1 MRRLIFFTS
10 ADPGKDPDP
19 AWRAY
24 HFAGAAAR
32 AELAAEVRLAGD
44 GVLVAQP
51 ERIQASRTGEDLR
64 KKAQEGASS
73 SFLVSL

>member
-24 HFAGAAAR
+24 HFAGAAAQ
-32 AELAAEVRLAGD
+32 ADLEAEVRLAGD
-44 GVLVAQP
+44 GVRVAQP
-51 ERIQASRTGEDLR
+51 ERIQDSRTGEDLR
-64 KKAQEGASS
+64 KKAQEGAGAPFS
-73 SFLVSL
+73 VSL